1 MRADGTVQS
10 NVAVGT
16 PDYISPE
23 ILRAME
29 AGQGRYGPECDWWSL
44 GCAMWEMLFGL
55 PPFYAESLLET
66 YGKIMMHVQKEV
78 CPFVAFDLKGEMF
91 SNSYHSHFQMILKCP
106 IVQKIYCNIY
116 YVQWIIV

>member
-78 CPFVAFDLKGEMF
+78 SEEKNKKDDLSSLFVCLC
-91 SNSYHSHFQMILKCP
+91 LVTTP
-106 IVQKIYCNIY
+106 ISK
-116 YVQWIIV
+116 